1 MAATTSEDTAVSF
14 LMRHGLLASS
24 KTCEYCDYPMNLCVS
39 KRGTE
44 DEDRRWRCRRSGHPG
59 KELSLKKGSFFDGT
73 KLAYRTVLRLMFFWA
88 SDIPV
93 GTAEQFLGISD
104 VTAIDWY
111 GFCRDICSAEMLQC
125 SMMIGGVGH
134 TVEID
139 ETSLKKKSKFGR
151 GKQHEDY
158 WLFGGV
164 DRATGRWFGIHI
176 MAGSTIIS
184 DQFSSYVSVNGKHTL
199 ENNKWLKGKNYTHKW
214 VNHDKFFVDPKTG
227 AHTNRIEGTWE
238 VRVKRYIK
246 AIRGVRKERLD
257 QYLDMYLWKSWCF
270 NGTVPKFQYLD
281 GLVQGIRKHYP
292 V

>member
-1 MAATTSEDTAVSF
+1 
-14 LMRHGLLASS
+14 
-24 KTCEYCDYPMNLCVS
+24 
-39 KRGTE
+39 
-44 DEDRRWRCRRSGHPG
+44 
-59 KELSLKKGSFFDGT
+59 
-73 KLAYRTVLRLMFFWA
+73 MFFWA

-125 SMMIGGVGH
+125 SMMVRAPNIRLQYVAYMLTMFGQIGGVGH

-164 DRATGRWFGIHI
+164 DRATGRWFGIVTGPDRKKKTMSPLIGKHI
-176 MAGSTIIS
+176 IVGSTIIS

-246 AIRGVRKERLD
+246 AMRGVPKERLG
-257 QYLDMYLWKSWCF
+257 QYLDMYLWKSWYF
-270 NGTVPKFQYLD
+270 NGTVPKCQYLD